1 MAEKLIVDEDA
12 NATSSQQSIF
22 KIGTKKIIVQGDIMD
37 SGSDINSLQQ
47 NFFKILDKSV
57 ALPGDGDGTR
67 TLSSA
72 GSNDYFYL
80 AKDQQ
85 PTHYT
90 PESDIAIPIP
100 PVPAWDD
107 IIAHPTLSNNIVS
120 YWKLDGN
127 AADSVGSYNGIVS
140 GATLTTGKIN
150 QAYNFD
156 GADDYISIGDVYNTI
171 FVTNTFSISIWFK
184 INNYNDHNGYHG
196 MLIQK
201 WYTSSASNNAFI
213 LYCDGSWVTNTKS
226 TLFTVPSLNIWHHIV
241 VTMDN
246 GLAKIYLDGILDAT
260 DTGHDCNSTTRPLRI
275 GNLWNN
281 HYDFDGIIDEVGIWS
296 RVLTSQEIT
305 DLYNS
310 GNGLKYG

>member
-1 MAEKLIVDEDA
+1 MVEKLVVDEDA

-100 PVPAWDD
+100 PVPAWDN
-107 IIAHPTLSNNIVS
+107 IIAHPTLSNNLVR
-120 YWKLDGN
+120 YYKLDGN
-127 AADSVGSYNGIVS
+127 ANDSLGIQNGNIS
-140 GATLTTGKIN
+140 GAIPSQDGKIN
-150 QAYNFD
+150 TSYQFSGKN
-156 GADDYISIGDVYNTI
+156 YIYIGNP
-171 FVTNTFSISIWFK
+171 VTNTFTVSVWFK
-184 INNYNDHNGYHG
+184 IYQFPSSTSRQITTLGGNNSTPSSTNYYYLTTTNTNILVYGNHKGGINTNT
-196 MLIQK
+196 LQINK
-201 WYTSSASNNAFI
+201 WYHAVIINTTSF
-213 LYCDGSWVTNTKS
+213 
-226 TLFTVPSLNIWHHIV
+226 
-241 VTMDN
+241 
-246 GLAKIYLDGILDAT
+246 AKFYLDGVLQ
-260 DTGHDCNSTTRPLRI
+260 
-275 GNLWNN
+275 GNLAGQTAYSNGHCGIGSLRSQDDTINGVVDEYALWN
-281 HYDFDGIIDEVGIWS
+281 
-296 RVLTSQEIT
+296 RALTEQEIS

-310 GNGLKYG
+310 GNGLKYD